1 MSIQPVSRLL
11 MVYAPLLGGITI
23 CEHLDACWK
32 RGVASSCARV
42 IGGDYV
48 ISFRLIPFRVGN
60 TKTPLLLQSLRSSQ
74 YTTCSPNTS
83 HLLLHVVFTFH
94 MGRDCDNETIAS
106 VKSTH
111 YQKTDDM

>member
-1 MSIQPVSRLL
+1 
-11 MVYAPLLGGITI
+11 MVYAPLLGGNTI
-23 CEHLDACWK
+23 CKHLDACWK
-32 RGVASSCARV
+32 RGVASSRARV

-48 ISFRLIPFRVGN
+48 ISFRLIPLRVGN
-60 TKTPLLLQSLRSSQ
+60 TETPLLLQSLRSSQ
-74 YTTCSPNTS
+74 YKTRSSNTS
-83 HLLLHVVFTFH
+83 HLLLPVVITFH

>member
-1 MSIQPVSRLL
+1 
-11 MVYAPLLGGITI
+11 MVYAPLLGGITT

-32 RGVASSCARV
+32 RGVGAPSRARV

-48 ISFRLIPFRVGN
+48 ISFRLIPLRVGN

-74 YTTCSPNTS
+74 YRTRSSNTS
-83 HLLLHVVFTFH
+83 HPLISVIITFH
-94 MGRDCDNETIAS
+94 MGRDCDDETIAS

-111 YQKTDDM
+111 YQKADDM